1 MAKKMSGQ
9 NPVDEAYLRSLMA
22 GSPPEKV
29 TPSIPPKEE
38 TDGKRLKRQRRNLKR
53 KRRRKRPHPKR

>member
-1 MAKKMSGQ
+1 MAKKTSGQ

-38 TDGKRLKRQRRNLKR
+38 TDRETTEKARRNLKR
-53 KRRRKRPHPKR
+53 KRCRKRPHPKR